1 MDDLVVTGNNGSFIS
16 QFLHALSVRFSIKDL
31 GDLHYFLGVE
41 VIPTAMGLFLTQHKY
56 IRDLLTKTNLAG
68 AKEVTTPLSTSQPLC
83 LNDGSPLSDATQ
95 YRQVIGRLQYLA
107 LTRPDISFTVNKLA
121 QFMHQPTETHWST
134 VKRLLRYLKHT
145 IHHGLFLKHNQP
157 LHLSAFS
164 DADWAGNK
172 DDRTSTTAYIIYLG
186 GNAISWC
193 SRKQKSVARSSTE
206 AEYRALASTA
216 AEVLWLKNLL
226 GELGVSLPRCPTI
239 YCDNI
244 GATYLSV
251 NPVFH
256 SKMKHIAIDNHFVR
270 DHVTTGNFG
279 VSYISTKDQLADILT
294 KPLSRQLFTTLRNK
308 IGISNGSTILRGHNR
323 PAHYSP
329 KPAHSSPDSHP
340 ENQAKS
346 NDSPD
351 SHPTV

>member
-1 MDDLVVTGNNGSFIS
+1 
-16 QFLHALSVRFSIKDL
+16 
-31 GDLHYFLGVE
+31 
-41 VIPTAMGLFLTQHKY
+41 
-56 IRDLLTKTNLAG
+56 
-68 AKEVTTPLSTSQPLC
+68 
-83 LNDGSPLSDATQ
+83 
-95 YRQVIGRLQYLA
+95 
-107 LTRPDISFTVNKLA
+107 
-121 QFMHQPTETHWST
+121 MHQPTETHWST

-251 NPVFH
+251 NPIFH
-256 SKMKHIAIDNHFVR
+256 SKMKHIEIDYHFVR
-270 DHVTTGNFG
+270 DHVTKGNFG